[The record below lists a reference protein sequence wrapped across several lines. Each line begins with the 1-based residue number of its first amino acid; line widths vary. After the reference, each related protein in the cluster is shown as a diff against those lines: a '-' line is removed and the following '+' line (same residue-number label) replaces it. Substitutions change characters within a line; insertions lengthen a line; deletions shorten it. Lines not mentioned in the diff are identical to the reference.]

1 MNLGMGEIL
10 LLLALALVL
19 FGAKRL
25 PEVGRAVGSA
35 VKEFKRGLETG
46 EISGEEG
53 EWRGWGARTGKIA
66 KATPTTWRSSGARSF
81 RSWRFSASP
90 PSCFSPSPS
99 HGGVPARPARGAGR
113 DALLFPAL
121 RKAAHLHAAGLLGRY
136 GADRPLVLV
145 QGWLFLRPALR
156 RSEARYLLLGGE

>member
-46 EISGEEG
+46 ESPEKKENEIG
-53 EWRGWGARTGKIA
+53 R
-66 KATPTTWRSSGARSF
+66 
-81 RSWRFSASP
+81 AS
-90 PSCFSPSPS
+90 CRER
-99 HGGVPARPARGAGR
+99 V
-113 DALLFPAL
+113 
-121 RKAAHLHAAGLLGRY
+121 
-136 GADRPLVLV
+136 
-145 QGWLFLRPALR
+145 
-156 RSEARYLLLGGE
+156 